1 MPTKQVNLC
10 KDKRT
15 CFFGECPTLID
26 LKLSYNSKIPLVW
39 LVGQITD
46 LVSFSNCKNIIND
59 MQVKELA
66 RMINNEYGYYKLSE
80 LMLFFYQFKNGQY
93 GDFYGSISPIS
104 ITKSLL
110 KFKEERAM
118 EHEEYQNR
126 MNEIRRQKDKEGC
139 ISYEEWKKNYSSK
152 QKLIQQ

>member
-1 MPTKQVNLC
+1 
-10 KDKRT
+10 
-15 CFFGECPTLID
+15 
-26 LKLSYNSKIPLVW
+26 
-39 LVGQITD
+39 
-46 LVSFSNCKNIIND
+46 